1 MCLSID
7 FFVKLKWLKSVLNQ
21 LAAGCCEGTFE
32 YKAINTSDL
41 LVPTNTQ
48 CDVLKSLR
56 LWTSEPMMEVDDCP
70 ALRLDGLP
78 AELLLH
84 IFQYLDVE
92 FILRA
97 VSKVS
102 LLRPLPLADLSVDH
116 PHAGVQPLPRA
127 GFGRGHV
134 ESPGGQKISRYI
146 HKAFLGSGSDQGDCR
161 SVSCTATP
169 LGLLLGRG
177 LRQEGEG
184 GADVEDDQQQGGGG
198 GEQGHHHMSHCSLCS
213 CKRRL
218 LNEIFCHHHSCQQCQ
233 RGRIHWTPDHPRMT
247 MKPSSKSADAGH
259 QISSCQRKTSSQ
271 PSSSSYVIFIAVMMM
286 MPL

>member
-1 MCLSID
+1 
-7 FFVKLKWLKSVLNQ
+7 
-21 LAAGCCEGTFE
+21 
-32 YKAINTSDL
+32 
-41 LVPTNTQ
+41 
-48 CDVLKSLR
+48 
-56 LWTSEPMMEVDDCP
+56 MEVDDCP

-92 FILRA
+92 FILCA

-102 LLRPLPLADLSVDH
+102 LLCPLPLADLSVD
-116 PHAGVQPLPRA
+116 AGVQPLPRA

-134 ESPGGQKISRYI
+134 ESPGGQKISRHI
-146 HKAFLGSGSDQGDCR
+146 KLFLRPGSLSDQADSR
-161 SVSCTATP
+161 SVSCTAAP

-213 CKRRL
+213 CKRRF
-218 LNEIFCHHHSCQQCQ
+218 LNDSEIFCKLCLLVTIILVNNVH
-233 RGRIHWTPDHPRMT
+233 
-247 MKPSSKSADAGH
+247 
-259 QISSCQRKTSSQ
+259 
-271 PSSSSYVIFIAVMMM
+271 
-286 MPL
+286 